1 MNLGTK
7 STNEIL
13 FMNFNQDYS
22 CISVGT
28 RNGYKIYN
36 CDPFGKCYSREDH
49 GVGLVE
55 MLYCTS
61 LIAVVGSGDH
71 PSSSPRRLQL
81 INTKRQSTICELTF
95 PTTILAVKMN
105 RNRLIVVIE
114 EQIYLHDIQNMKLL
128 HTIETSPNPAA
139 VCAMSPGPGGCYI
152 AYPSPTGSA
161 VGTYT
166 TTAGNSSP
174 DASAGAA
181 GYHSQTSGDVMIFDA
196 LSCQVVNVIQA
207 HKRPVSCMAISPDST
222 MIATASDKGT
232 VIRVFSLP
240 DGKKL
245 HQFRRGSY
253 PARIFS
259 ISFNATSTLLCVSSD
274 TETVHIFRLDN
285 GSGSEPPLSP
295 RSLGRPHSIGRSHS
309 YRGPASPPNFLG
321 AEGGEY
327 TPGEGDESLR
337 GNGGGSGST
346 AASSATSSTL
356 PARFSAATGVFR
368 RSSLQAFMSSR
379 LVGSVGS
386 YLPEA
391 LTEIWEPSRD
401 FAFLKLPA
409 TGIQSLVALSAST
422 PQVTVITAEGYFYQY
437 SIDLEQGGECV
448 LLKQYSLLD
457 VGDTMGTYM
466 T

>member
-1 MNLGTK
+1 MNLGTR
-7 STNEIL
+7 SSNEIL

-49 GVGLVE
+49 GVGIVE

-71 PSSSPRRLQL
+71 PASSPRRLQL

-95 PTTILAVKMN
+95 PTSILAVKMN
-105 RNRLIVVIE
+105 RNRLIVVLE

-128 HTIETSPNPAA
+128 HTIETSSNATA

-161 VGTYT
+161 VGSITSGGET
-166 TTAGNSSP
+166 NSAP
-174 DASAGAA
+174 SAGQ
-181 GYHSQTSGDVMIFDA
+181 STTGDVMIFDA

-207 HKRPVSCMAISPDST
+207 HKRPVACLAINPDST
-222 MIATASDKGT
+222 LLATASDKGT

-245 HQFRRGSY
+245 YQFRRGSY
-253 PARIFS
+253 PAKIFS
-259 ISFNATSTLLCVSSD
+259 ISFNATSTLLCASSD
-274 TETVHIFRLDN
+274 TETIHIFRLDSGHVPDSTVYQAGGVGPGRGGLPPNSYSSSN
-285 GSGSEPPLSP
+285 GTSVYPDESNDSRGTYSGQSGGTSGPLS
-295 RSLGRPHSIGRSHS
+295 
-309 YRGPASPPNFLG
+309 
-321 AEGGEY
+321 
-327 TPGEGDESLR
+327 T
-337 GNGGGSGST
+337 
-346 AASSATSSTL
+346 
-356 PARFSAATGVFR
+356 ATGLFR
-368 RSSLQAFMSSR
+368 RTSIKALVGSR
-379 LVGSVGS
+379 LMGSVGS
-386 YLPEA
+386 YLPDA
-391 LTEIWEPSRD
+391 LTEVWEPTRD

-409 TGIQSLVALSAST
+409 TGIHSLVALSATT
-422 PQVTVITAEGYFYQY
+422 PQVIVITEEGYFYQY

-457 VGDTMGTYM
+457 MGDSIGTFLGN
-466 T
+466 

>member
-309 YRGPASPPNFLG
+309 
-321 AEGGEY
+321 
-327 TPGEGDESLR
+327 
-337 GNGGGSGST
+337 
-346 AASSATSSTL
+346 
-356 PARFSAATGVFR
+356 AATGVFR